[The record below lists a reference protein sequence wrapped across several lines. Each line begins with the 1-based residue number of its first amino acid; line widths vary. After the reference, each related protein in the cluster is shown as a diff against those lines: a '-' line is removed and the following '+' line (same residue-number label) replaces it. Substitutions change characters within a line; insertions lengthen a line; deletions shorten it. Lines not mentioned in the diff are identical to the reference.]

1 MAPKRDIK
9 QFRQAAKE
17 LGLSDEERYAAR
29 DALHAEK
36 ESGAQRTHMGYGDLL
51 AWLRQWKANR

>member
-1 MAPKRDIK
+1 MAPKRDLK
-9 QFRQAAKE
+9 QFRQACKE

-36 ESGAQRTHMGYGDLL
+36 ESGRPRSHRSYGDLL
-51 AWLRQWKANR
+51 AWLRQWMAGR